1 VTSLAVALIPESLL
15 PVVTVTMAVGV
26 RRMAR
31 ARTIVRKLTA
41 LEALGT
47 VTDICSDKTGA
58 CLRACVRT
66 CVRACWGQTVL
77 TVGARTVVDVAHAH
91 AFFFASSPSTHQA
104 P

>member
-1 VTSLAVALIPESLL
+1 MALIPEGLL
-15 PVVTVTMAVGV
+15 PVVTVAMAVGV

-58 CLRACVRT
+58 C
-66 CVRACWGQTVL
+66 
-77 TVGARTVVDVAHAH
+77 VGIWVGR
-91 AFFFASSPSTHQA
+91 
-104 P
+104 